1 MAKLTSNPPAGSC
14 CPETLGSGRKLDS
27 RPAGRPVCDVYR
39 RRYSADITQ
48 RMRACVLRL
57 HCTPPLR
64 TGEQLMEKHAVSARL
79 GNPTHQRGLAM
90 PMGRDTDTVGFG
102 LAA

>member
-1 MAKLTSNPPAGSC
+1 
-14 CPETLGSGRKLDS
+14 
-27 RPAGRPVCDVYR
+27 
-39 RRYSADITQ
+39 
-48 RMRACVLRL
+48 
-57 HCTPPLR
+57 
-64 TGEQLMEKHAVSARL
+64 MEKHAVSARL

>member
-1 MAKLTSNPPAGSC
+1 LPRNARFGTETGQQAG
-14 CPETLGSGRKLDS
+14 
-27 RPAGRPVCDVYR
+27 RPAGLRCVPPPVLGRHY
-39 RRYSADITQ
+39 AAH
-48 RMRACVLRL
+48 ACVRAPAAL
-57 HCTPPLR
+57 HPPLR

>member
-1 MAKLTSNPPAGSC
+1 LPRNARFGTETGQQAG
-14 CPETLGSGRKLDS
+14 RQ
-27 RPAGRPVCDVYR
+27 AGRPVCDVYR

-48 RMRACVLRL
+48 RVRAPAAL
-57 HCTPPLR
+57 HCTAPRPLR